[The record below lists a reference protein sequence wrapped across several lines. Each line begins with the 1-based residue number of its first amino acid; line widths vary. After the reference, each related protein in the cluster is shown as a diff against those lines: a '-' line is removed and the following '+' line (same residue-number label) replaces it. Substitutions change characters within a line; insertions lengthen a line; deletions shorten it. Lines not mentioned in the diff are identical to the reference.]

1 MNNNIWR
8 RIFNYLPIIPNKG
21 ELLEVRSTLL
31 PDYIFNNGVF
41 SLPKKNNL
49 FTIGSTYSRLD
60 KTPLITLKAK
70 EKLLSKIGKVIDLRS
85 LEIQNQKFG
94 FRPTTIDR
102 KPLIG
107 KHPIIKNLYIIN
119 GMGSKAVLMAPLL
132 INEFL
137 EVIFKNQIFKV
148 SVDIKRY
155 NNKLKKENISF
166 AKSFL

>member
-1 MNNNIWR
+1 M
-8 RIFNYLPIIPNKG
+8 
-21 ELLEVRSTLL
+21 
-31 PDYIFNNGVF
+31 
-41 SLPKKNNL
+41 
-49 FTIGSTYSRLD
+49 
-60 KTPLITLKAK
+60 
-70 EKLLSKIGKVIDLRS
+70 IDLRS
-85 LEIQNQKFG
+85 LEIQNQKYG

-102 KPLIG
+102 KTLIG

-137 EVIFKNQIFKV
+137 EVIFKNQIFKD

-155 NNKLKKENISF
+155 CNKLKKENISF